1 MMEISDV
8 TTLHL
13 LLISN
18 AALLAAAVIAIVR
31 FQKQCRRFEQFW
43 NSPTGAALAGK
54 QPADEQSRPQANRHL
69 ERRVTELQSVVRTLA
84 KKGQVLAAPKSA
96 EVKLP
101 IENAVRMA
109 RHGAT
114 IDDLVRS
121 CGLNIGEARLMQ
133 KLHGKAQAAAK
144 AV

>member
-1 MMEISDV
+1 MMAINDV
-8 TTLHL
+8 SALQL
-13 LLISN
+13 LLIAN
-18 AALLAAAVIAIVR
+18 AALLAAAVIAIIR
-31 FQKQCRRFEQFW
+31 FQKLFNRFEKFW
-43 NSPTGAALAGK
+43 SSPTGVALVDHTPEDK
-54 QPADEQSRPQANRHL
+54 QPRPQANRHL

-84 KKGQVLAAPKSA
+84 KNSPAVQKSAAP
-96 EVKLP
+96 KLP

-114 IDDLVRS
+114 IDELVRS
-121 CGLNIGEARLMQ
+121 CGLNIGEARLMR

>member
-1 MMEISDV
+1 MMAINDV
-8 TTLHL
+8 STLQL
-13 LLISN
+13 LLIAN

-31 FQKQCRRFEQFW
+31 FQKLFNRFEKFW
-43 NSPTGAALAGK
+43 SSPTGVALADNK
-54 QPADEQSRPQANRHL
+54 PADEQPRPQANRHL

-84 KKGQVLAAPKSA
+84 RKSPTAQKSA
-96 EVKLP
+96 EPKLP